1 MKHLSCF
8 GWEFFVCFF
17 PFYFKNV
24 FIDWLQACLP
34 KLLGSLHKFWSL
46 LELELHWKQTQL
58 IGIRCWLVS
67 VGVLEF

>member
-1 MKHLSCF
+1 MKHLLSCF
-8 GWEFFVCFF
+8 GCEFFVCFF
-17 PFYFKNV
+17 FYFKNV

-58 IGIRCWLVS
+58 IGIRSWLVL
-67 VGVLEF
+67 VGMLEF